1 MTDYRRNFIAG
12 GSFFFTVNLADRRL
26 SLLTECI
33 DDLRTA
39 FARRGGGIR
48 SRPTRWSF
56 CPTISTWSGRCPKAT
71 RIFPR
76 AGG

>member
-39 FARRGGGIR
+39 FGE
-48 SRPTRWSF
+48 RP
-56 CPTISTWSGRCPKAT
+56 
-71 RIFPR
+71 
-76 AGG
+76 